1 MRDGRWEREKE
12 EGGREENWVR
22 LICMRACARKH
33 VIASALCAWG
43 SGAGMCVEA
52 HAR

>member
-1 MRDGRWEREKE
+1 MGDGRGKKRR
-12 EGGREENWVR
+12 EGGRRIGLR